1 MHCGPVVLCY
11 IARPDAFF
19 YFCAHLHA
27 AINKFYSRGT
37 KSATL
42 LALLSYRNNVLIN
55 AVQKFN
61 LKIIR
66 QKMCL
71 I

>member
-11 IARPDAFF
+11 IARPDAFLH
-19 YFCAHLHA
+19 FCAHLHA

-42 LALLSYRNNVLIN
+42 LPLLSY
-55 AVQKFN
+55 
-61 LKIIR
+61 
-66 QKMCL
+66 
-71 I
+71 